1 MLAEFSI
8 TPIDKEGKS
17 LSEYI
22 AKTISIVKESGLQ
35 YELHAMGTIVE
46 GNADEIFELIKKCH
60 INMTNFS
67 DRISTSIKI
76 DDRKGTR
83 GRLKGKV
90 LSVEKK
96 LKQNHNL
103 S

>member
-8 TPIDKEGKS
+8 TPIDKEGKG

-22 AKTISIVKESGLQ
+22 AKTINIIKESGLQ
-35 YELHAMGTIVE
+35 YELHAMGTLVE
-46 GNADEIFELIKKCH
+46 GDAEQVFELIKKCH
-60 INMTNFS
+60 LNMAHFS
-67 DRISTSIKI
+67 DRVSTSIKI
-76 DDRKGTR
+76 DDRKGAT

-90 LSVEKK
+90 ASVENK
-96 LKQNHNL
+96 LK

>member
-22 AKTISIVKESGLQ
+22 AKTINIIKESGLQ

-46 GNADEIFELIKKCH
+46 GDAEEVFDLIKKCH
-60 INMTNFS
+60 LNMARFS
-67 DRISTSIKI
+67 DRVSTSIKI
-76 DDRKGTR
+76 DDRKGAT

-90 LSVEKK
+90 ASVENK
-96 LKQNHNL
+96 LKK

>member
-22 AKTISIVKESGLQ
+22 AKTINIIKESGLQ
-35 YELHAMGTIVE
+35 YELHAMGTLVE
-46 GNADEIFELIKKCH
+46 GDAKEVFDLIKKCH
-60 INMTNFS
+60 LNMTRFS
-67 DRISTSIKI
+67 DRVSTSIKI
-76 DDRKGTR
+76 DDRKGAIR
-83 GRLKGKV
+83 RLKGKV
-90 LSVEKK
+90 ASVENK
-96 LKQNHNL
+96 LK

>member
-1 MLAEFSI
+1 MLVEFSI

-22 AKTISIVKESGLQ
+22 AKTINIIKKSGLQ
-35 YELHAMGTIVE
+35 YELHAMGTLVE
-46 GNADEIFELIKKCH
+46 GDAEEVFDLIKKCH
-60 INMTNFS
+60 LNMTRFS
-67 DRISTSIKI
+67 DRVSTSIKI
-76 DDRKGTR
+76 DDRKGAT

-90 LSVEKK
+90 ASVENK
-96 LKQNHNL
+96 LK

>member
-22 AKTISIVKESGLQ
+22 AKTINIIKKSGLQ
-35 YELHAMGTIVE
+35 YELHAMGTLVE
-46 GNADEIFELIKKCH
+46 GDAEEVFDLIKKCH
-60 INMTNFS
+60 LNMTRFS
-67 DRISTSIKI
+67 DRVSTSIKI
-76 DDRKGTR
+76 DDRKGAT

-90 LSVEKK
+90 ASVENK
-96 LKQNHNL
+96 LK

>member
-1 MLAEFSI
+1 MLVEFNI

-22 AKTISIVKESGLQ
+22 AKTINIIKESGLQ
-35 YELHAMGTIVE
+35 YELHAMGTLVE
-46 GNADEIFELIKKCH
+46 GDAKEVFDLIKKCH
-60 INMTNFS
+60 LNMTRFS
-67 DRISTSIKI
+67 DRVSTSIKI
-76 DDRKGTR
+76 DDRKRAT

-90 LSVEKK
+90 ASVENK
-96 LKQNHNL
+96 LK

>member
-22 AKTISIVKESGLQ
+22 AKTINIIKKSGLQ

-46 GNADEIFELIKKCH
+46 GDAEEVFDLIKKCH
-60 INMTNFS
+60 LNMTRFS
-67 DRISTSIKI
+67 DRVSTSIKI
-76 DDRKGTR
+76 DDRKGAT

-90 LSVEKK
+90 ASVENK
-96 LKQNHNL
+96 LK

>member
-17 LSEYI
+17 LSEFI
-22 AKTISIVKESGLQ
+22 AKTISMIKESGLQ

-46 GNADEIFELIKKCH
+46 GDADEIFELIKKCH
-60 INMTNFS
+60 INMTHYS
-67 DRISTSIKI
+67 GRVSTSIKI
-76 DDRKGTR
+76 DDRKGSK

-96 LKQNHNL
+96 LKENQN
-103 S
+103 

>member
-1 MLAEFSI
+1 MLVEFSI

-22 AKTISIVKESGLQ
+22 AKTINIIKKSGLQ
-35 YELHAMGTIVE
+35 YELHAMGTLVE
-46 GNADEIFELIKKCH
+46 GDAEEVFELIKKCH
-60 INMTNFS
+60 LNMTRFS
-67 DRISTSIKI
+67 DRVSTSIKI
-76 DDRKGTR
+76 DDRKGAT

-90 LSVEKK
+90 ASVENK
-96 LKQNHNL
+96 LK